1 MLDGGGIFEGEVNL
15 GGGGMFDGIMLEGR
29 GTGGGGILDSDGTPV
44 TCVFA
49 GGAMLEGCLLD
60 EDSTAVDGSAG

>member
-1 MLDGGGIFEGEVNL
+1 
-15 GGGGMFDGIMLEGR
+15 MFDGIMLEGR

-44 TCVFA
+44 TGVFA